1 MKAKNL
7 YRAIRSTS
15 AISVFLLYAAFA
27 PPYMPAAEKAR
38 AASPFSDAY
47 QVAFNAAANNFQSLK
62 GDPLGPNNYNT
73 TLVLSPYL
81 SSPYVNSGTNIYFKN
96 NMWAFRFDFTGAV
109 NDEPG
114 YFAQFSAVIE
124 QVFTIN
130 HLIYSK
136 KNVPYPG
143 PQYALASVQYTGPA
157 DIIRIDRTFSGDT
170 FEDEV
175 IIFHRGYA
183 IDSGTHLVPDHN

>member
-7 YRAIRSTS
+7 CRTICTVS
-15 AISVFLLYAAFA
+15 AGGAFLLLTAFVL
-27 PPYMPAAEKAR
+27 PYKSAFEKGSAD
-38 AASPFSDAY
+38 SPFGDAY
-47 QVAFNAAANNFQSLK
+47 QVAFSAAANNFQSLK

-81 SSPYVNSGTNIYFKN
+81 RSPYVNSQTNIYFKD
-96 NMWAFRFDFTGAV
+96 NMWAFRFDFGGSI
-109 NDEPG
+109 NDEPD

-130 HLIYSK
+130 HFKYSK

-143 PQYALASVQYTGPA
+143 LQYALPSVQYTGSA
-157 DIIRIDRTFSGDT
+157 DIVRIDRIISGNTFD
-170 FEDEV
+170 DEV

-183 IDSGTHLVPDHN
+183 IDPGTN